1 MKPAPY
7 GASTPSRCDVS
18 IEIRWSQ
25 SSFNC
30 YTLLMAN
37 LLFGT
42 AGIPLS
48 TWPQET
54 GEGIRRV
61 AALGLDCMEVE
72 FVQGVYLNEAQAKA
86 MAGIARNN
94 KIKLSVHGPYYLN
107 FNAHERPKL
116 HSSQGMLHK
125 AARIARLCGAQSIV
139 FHAGFYLGDP
149 PKQVYQTVKTAI
161 REVLDKLEA
170 DDNTI
175 TLRPESAGKPTQFG
189 SIDEIVRLTSELPR
203 VAPCIDFAH
212 WHARAGGNNSYEEFN
227 GLLKDLR
234 KNLGEA
240 ALQDMHIHV
249 SGIEYGKSGEKKHL
263 PIRASDLRYEDLLR
277 ALKDHG
283 VGGTVICE
291 SPNREED
298 ALLLKESYQK
308 V

>member
-1 MKPAPY
+1 M
-7 GASTPSRCDVS
+7 S
-18 IEIRWSQ
+18 
-25 SSFNC
+25 
-30 YTLLMAN
+30 N

-61 AALGLDCMEVE
+61 AALGLDCMEIE
-72 FVQGVYLNEAQAKA
+72 FVQGVYLDEAHAKA
-86 MAGIARNN
+86 MAGIAKNN
-94 KIKLSVHGPYYLN
+94 KVRLSVHAPYYLN
-107 FNAHERPKL
+107 FNAHEPPKL

-125 AARIARLCGAQSIV
+125 AARIAALCGAKSIV
-139 FHAGFYLGDP
+139 FHPGFYLGDP
-149 PKQVYQTVKTAI
+149 PELVYRTVKTAL
-161 REVLDKLEA
+161 REVLDKLDA
-170 DDNTI
+170 DDNPV
-175 TLRPESAGKPTQFG
+175 TLRPESAGKPSQFG
-189 SIDEIVRLTSELPR
+189 TIDELIMLANDLPKLS
-203 VAPCIDFAH
+203 PCIDFAH
-212 WHARAGGNNSYEEFN
+212 WHARAGGNNSYEEFS
-227 GLLKDLR
+227 GLLRDL
-234 KNLGEA
+234 KKKLGET

-263 PIRASDLRYEDLLR
+263 PIRSSDLRYEDLLR

-283 VGGTVICE
+283 AGGTVISE

>member
-1 MKPAPY
+1 
-7 GASTPSRCDVS
+7 
-18 IEIRWSQ
+18 
-25 SSFNC
+25 
-30 YTLLMAN
+30 MAK

-72 FVQGVYLNEAQAKA
+72 FVQGIYLNEAQAKA

-94 KIKLSVHGPYYLN
+94 RIKLSVHASYYLN

-116 HSSQGMLHK
+116 HSSQGILHK
-125 AARIARLCGAQSIV
+125 AAKIARLCEAQSIV
-139 FHAGFYLGDP
+139 FHPGFYLGDP
-149 PKQVYQTVKTAI
+149 PEQVYETVKTSI
-161 REVLDKLEA
+161 REVLNKLGD
-170 DDNTI
+170 DDNPI
-175 TLRPESAGKPTQFG
+175 ILRPESAGKPTQFG
-189 SIDEIVRLTSELPR
+189 TIDEICRLASDLPR

-212 WHARAGGNNSYEEFN
+212 WHARTGGNNTYEEFS
-227 GLLKDLR
+227 GLLRDLQ
-234 KNLGEA
+234 KNLGESG
-240 ALQDMHIHV
+240 LQDMHIHV
-249 SGIEYGKSGEKKHL
+249 SGIEYGKGGEKKHL
-263 PIRASDLRYEDLLR
+263 PVRSSDLRYEDLLR

-283 VGGTVICE
+283 VSGTVICE

-298 ALLLKESYQK
+298 ALFLKESYQK

>member
-1 MKPAPY
+1 
-7 GASTPSRCDVS
+7 
-18 IEIRWSQ
+18 
-25 SSFNC
+25 
-30 YTLLMAN
+30 MAN

-61 AALGLDCMEVE
+61 AALGLDCMEIE

-94 KIKLSVHGPYYLN
+94 KVKLSVHGPYFLN

-125 AARIARLCGAQSIV
+125 AANIANLCGARSIV

-149 PKQVYQTVKTAI
+149 PEQVYQTIKTAI
-161 REVLDKLEA
+161 GEVLEKLKE
-170 DDNTI
+170 DDNHI
-175 TLRPESAGKPTQFG
+175 ILRPESAGKPTQFG
-189 SIDEIVRLTSELPR
+189 TIDEMMRLTKELPGL
-203 VAPCIDFAH
+203 APCIDFAH
-212 WHARAGGNNSYEEFN
+212 WHARNGGNNTYEEFS
-227 GLLKDLR
+227 GLLRDLK

-240 ALQDMHIHV
+240 ALLDMHMHV
-249 SGIEYGKSGEKKHL
+249 SGIEYGKSGEKRHL
-263 PIRASDLRYEDLLR
+263 PIRSSDFRYEDLLR
-277 ALKDHG
+277 ALKEHG
-283 VGGTVICE
+283 IGGAVICE

-298 ALLLKESYQK
+298 ALLLKESFQK

>member
-1 MKPAPY
+1 
-7 GASTPSRCDVS
+7 
-18 IEIRWSQ
+18 
-25 SSFNC
+25 
-30 YTLLMAN
+30 MAK

-42 AGIPLS
+42 AGIPIS

-61 AALGLDCMEVE
+61 AALGLDCMEIE
-72 FVQGVYLNEAQAKA
+72 FVQGIYLNEAQAKA
-86 MAGIARNN
+86 TAEIARNN

-125 AARIARLCGAQSIV
+125 AARIANICGAQSIV
-139 FHAGFYLGDP
+139 FHAGFYLGDSP
-149 PKQVYQTVKTAI
+149 EHACGIIETAL
-161 REVLDKLEA
+161 REVLDKLDEE
-170 DDNTI
+170 DNPI

-189 SIDEIVRLTSELPR
+189 SIDELMRLTSGLPR

-212 WHARAGGNNSYEEFN
+212 WHARAGGNNTYEEFS
-227 GLLKDLR
+227 GLLRDL
-234 KNLGEA
+234 KHKLGLA
-240 ALQDMHIHV
+240 ALDDMHIHI

-263 PIRASDLRYEDLLR
+263 TLQSSDLKYEDLLR
-277 ALKDHG
+277 ALKNHG
-283 VGGTVICE
+283 AGGTIICE

-298 ALLLKESYQK
+298 ALLLKETYQK

>member
-1 MKPAPY
+1 MAP
-7 GASTPSRCDVS
+7 
-18 IEIRWSQ
+18 
-25 SSFNC
+25 
-30 YTLLMAN
+30 

-61 AALGLDCMEVE
+61 AALGLDCMELE
-72 FVQGVYLNEAQAKA
+72 FVQGVYLDEPHARA

-94 KIKLSVHGPYYLN
+94 NVKLSVHGPYYLN
-107 FNAHERPKL
+107 FNAHELPKL

-125 AARIARLCGAQSIV
+125 AARIANICGAKSIV

-149 PKQVYQTVKTAI
+149 PEKAYGTISAAL
-161 REVLDKLEA
+161 RGLLEKLEA
-170 DDNTI
+170 DDNPI

-189 SIDEIVRLTSELPR
+189 SIEEVVNLTKELPR

-212 WHARAGGNNSYEEFN
+212 WHARAGGNNTYEEFS
-227 GLLKDLR
+227 GLLRDLR
-234 KNLGEA
+234 KSLGDG
-240 ALQDMHIHV
+240 ALDDMHIHV

-263 PIRASDLRYEDLLR
+263 PLRSSDLKFEDLLR

-283 VGGTVICE
+283 AGGSVICE

>member
-1 MKPAPY
+1 
-7 GASTPSRCDVS
+7 
-18 IEIRWSQ
+18 
-25 SSFNC
+25 
-30 YTLLMAN
+30 MAN

-61 AALGLDCMEVE
+61 AVLGLDCMEVE
-72 FVQGVYLNEAQAKA
+72 FVQGVYLNEAHAKA

-107 FNAHERPKL
+107 FNAHELPKL
-116 HSSQGMLHK
+116 YSSQGMLHK
-125 AARIARLCGAQSIV
+125 AAKIAHLCQAQSIV

-149 PKQVYQTVKTAI
+149 PEQVFETVKTSI
-161 REVLDKLEA
+161 REVLDKLDD
-170 DDNTI
+170 DDNPI
-175 TLRPESAGKPTQFG
+175 ILRPESAGKPTQFG
-189 SIDEIVRLTSELPR
+189 TIDEIVRLTGELPR

-212 WHARAGGNNSYEEFN
+212 WHARAGGNNSYEEFS
-227 GLLKDLR
+227 GLLRDLK
-234 KNLGEA
+234 KNLGKA
-240 ALQDMHIHV
+240 ALEDMHIHV
-249 SGIEYGKSGEKKHL
+249 SGIEYGKGGEKKHL
-263 PIRASDLRYEDLLR
+263 PIRDSDLRYEELLW

-283 VGGTVICE
+283 ASGTVICE